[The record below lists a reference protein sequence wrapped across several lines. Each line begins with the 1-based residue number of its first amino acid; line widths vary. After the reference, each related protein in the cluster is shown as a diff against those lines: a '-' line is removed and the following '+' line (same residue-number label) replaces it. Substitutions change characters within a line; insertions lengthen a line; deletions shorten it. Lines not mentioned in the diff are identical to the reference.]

1 VHAHNLGS
9 VGSIP
14 ANAANANLADVAHLR
29 PVPDPKPPPRARERG
44 EAVPSIA
51 ELERWATVLR
61 LECTRMLAVAKSGHL
76 DSSLSAAD
84 IVAALY
90 YRVLRHDPENPEW
103 PERDRFVLC
112 KGHAAPI
119 QYAALAHH
127 GYFQLRDLMGLRQIG
142 AHLQGHPDMRR
153 TPGVEVS
160 TGSLG
165 QGLSMCLGISLA
177 LRLDGLDSVAQV
189 FGVLSD
195 GDCQEGQTWE
205 AAMAT
210 SHFGVTNLTAV
221 LDYNHLQTDGTTE
234 EVMDVG
240 DARAKFESFGWDA
253 VEIDGHDMTAVV
265 EALERSR
272 TLDRPAAI
280 VCQTRKGRGVS
291 SMEGRFGFHGK
302 PPTPEQA
309 EEAVSELEARLEAQ
323 TRALHEAEDA
333 APEPDDG

>member
-1 VHAHNLGS
+1 MS
-9 VGSIP
+9 
-14 ANAANANLADVAHLR
+14 ANLAAVTHLR
-29 PVPDPKPPPRARERG
+29 PVPDPKPPPKFAERA
-44 EAVPSIA
+44 EALPQVA

-61 LECTRMLAVAKSGHL
+61 IDCVRMLAVAKSGHL

-103 PERDRFVLC
+103 LERDRFVLC

-119 QYAALAHH
+119 QYAALAQH
-127 GYFQLRDLMGLRQIG
+127 GYFPLEDLMGLRQIDG
-142 AHLQGHPDMRR
+142 ELQGHPDMTR

-165 QGLSMCLGISLA
+165 QGLSMCVGISLA
-177 LRLDGLDSVAQV
+177 LRLDRLDQTSHV
-189 FGVLSD
+189 FGLLSD

-205 AAMAT
+205 AATAAT
-210 SHFGVTNLTAV
+210 HFGVSNLTAIV
-221 LDYNHLQTDGTTE
+221 DYNHLQTDGTTE
-234 EVMDVG
+234 EVMDIG
-240 DARAKFESFGWDA
+240 DVRRKFDAFGWDT
-253 VEIDGHDMTAVV
+253 VEIDGHDMGQVV

-280 VCQTRKGRGVS
+280 VAQTRKGKGVS

-302 PPTPEQA
+302 PPSPEQA
-309 EEAVSELEARLEAQ
+309 AEAYEELKAKLEEQ
-323 TRALHEAEDA
+323 TAAL
-333 APEPDDG
+333 DGGEG